1 VPTLSIDGT
10 RVDGVLVVETTAG
23 QITLDDLVAH
33 DEDMMC
39 YQQDRLVNEML
50 EETKKEEET
59 RRGICATM

>member
-59 RRGICATM
+59 RRGIYATM